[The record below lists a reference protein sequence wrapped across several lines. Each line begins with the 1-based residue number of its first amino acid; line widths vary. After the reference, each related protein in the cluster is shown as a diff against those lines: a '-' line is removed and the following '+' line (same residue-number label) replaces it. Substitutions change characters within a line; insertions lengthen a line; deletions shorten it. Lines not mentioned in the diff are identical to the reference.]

1 MQPLVENDLRSFEHA
16 MLVCHCNGVSDRAIR
31 KAVRKG
37 ASNSSD
43 VGMRTGAG
51 TCCGGCLDTV
61 NAIIRAESG
70 SAHDKAGSSELIALP
85 VISS

>member
-1 MQPLVENDLRSFEHA
+1 

-37 ASNSSD
+37 ASNATE

-51 TCCGGCLDTV
+51 TCCGGCLDNV

-70 SAHDKAGSSELIALP
+70 SSRDRSTPADIVALP
-85 VISS
+85 VLPA

>member
-1 MQPLVENDLRSFEHA
+1 
-16 MLVCHCNGVSDRAIR
+16 MLVCHCNGVSERAIR

-37 ASNSSD
+37 AANASE

-61 NAIIRAESG
+61 NDIIRKEAG
-70 SAHDKAGSSELIALP
+70 SAHDKAAPTDLVALP
-85 VISS
+85 VVNA

>member
-1 MQPLVENDLRSFEHA
+1 

-37 ASNSSD
+37 ASSATE

-51 TCCGGCLDTV
+51 TCCGGCLDSV
-61 NAIIRAESG
+61 NAIIRAE
-70 SAHDKAGSSELIALP
+70 AGSSRDRADASDIVTLP
-85 VISS
+85 VVST

>member
-1 MQPLVENDLRSFEHA
+1 

-37 ASNSSD
+37 ANSASD

-51 TCCGGCLDTV
+51 TCCGGCLDNV
-61 NAIIRAESG
+61 NAIIRAENG
-70 SAHDKAGSSELIALP
+70 SAHDRAGPSEIIALP
-85 VISS
+85 ILR

>member
-1 MQPLVENDLRSFEHA
+1 

-37 ASNSSD
+37 ASNASD

-51 TCCGGCLDTV
+51 TCCGGCVDTV
-61 NAIIRAESG
+61 NEIIRAE
-70 SAHDKAGSSELIALP
+70 ASSSREKTAVADIISLP

>member
-1 MQPLVENDLRSFEHA
+1 

-37 ASNSSD
+37 ASKASD

-51 TCCGGCLDTV
+51 TCCGGCVDTV
-61 NAIIRAESG
+61 NEIIRAEAS
-70 SAHDKAGSSELIALP
+70 SSREKAAIADIISLP
-85 VISS
+85 VVSS

>member
-1 MQPLVENDLRSFEHA
+1 M
-16 MLVCHCNGVSDRAIR
+16 MVCQCNGVSDRAIR

-37 ASNSSD
+37 ASKPSE

-61 NAIIRAESG
+61 KEIIRTESAR
-70 SAHDKAGSSELIALP
+70 AHEKAAATELVSLR
-85 VISS
+85 VINT

>member
-1 MQPLVENDLRSFEHA
+1 

-37 ASNSSD
+37 ASSATE

-51 TCCGGCLDTV
+51 TCCGGCLDSV
-61 NAIIRAESG
+61 NAIIRAE
-70 SAHDKAGSSELIALP
+70 AGSNRDRADATEIVTLP
-85 VISS
+85 VLPA

>member
-1 MQPLVENDLRSFEHA
+1 

-37 ASNSSD
+37 ARNASD

-51 TCCGGCLDTV
+51 TCCGGCIENV
-61 NAIIRAESG
+61 NDIIRAEAG
-70 SAHDKAGSSELIALP
+70 KARDKAALTDIVSLP
-85 VISS
+85 VLSA

>member
-1 MQPLVENDLRSFEHA
+1 
-16 MLVCHCNGVSDRAIR
+16 MLVCQCNGVSDRAIR

-37 ASNSSD
+37 ASKASD

-61 NAIIRAESG
+61 KEIIRSETARS
-70 SAHDKAGSSELIALP
+70 HDKASATELISLP
-85 VISS
+85 VINT